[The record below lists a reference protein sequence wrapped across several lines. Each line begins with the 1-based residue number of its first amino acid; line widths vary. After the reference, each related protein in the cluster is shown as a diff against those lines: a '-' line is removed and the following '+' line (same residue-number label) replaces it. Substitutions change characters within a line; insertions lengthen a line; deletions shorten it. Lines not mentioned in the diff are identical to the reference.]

1 MKKFLSAVAAVI
13 AAVVLA
19 VCFASCATNYV
30 GTYKLDSIHMDMG
43 GLEVN
48 VKVGEEYEGVTLK
61 PDLVVLEVKDDNTYT
76 ISMSMGESITESGTW
91 SVNDEGKLVLENA
104 GQEMVAQNE
113 GSMLVIEQSTSG
125 GTVSMTLKKQ

>member
-1 MKKFLSAVAAVI
+1 
-13 AAVVLA
+13 
-19 VCFASCATNYV
+19 
-30 GTYKLDSIHMDMG
+30 MDMG

-61 PDLVVLEVKDDNTYT
+61 PDLVVLEVKDDNTFT
-76 ISMSMGESITESGTW
+76 ISMSMGESTTESGTW
-91 SVNDEGKLVLENA
+91 SVNDEGKLVLESA

-113 GSMLVIEQSTSG
+113 GSTLVIEQSTSC